1 LADYPPIAN
10 IPAHIGIIMDG
21 NGRWARQRG
30 LPRAAGHRAGTRN
43 IRPLVEAAADFGVR
57 YLTIWAF
64 STENWVRPQEEVSAL
79 MQLLGESI
87 DRWLPEL
94 HEKQVRLKHIGQL
107 ERLPADLRARVLHA
121 VDLTQHNQRI
131 TLTVA
136 FDYGGRD
143 EIVRAVRKIIAD
155 GVRPEDVTEE
165 LITSHLDTADLP
177 EPDLI
182 IRTGNEFRT
191 SNFMVWESAYSEYY
205 ISPVLW
211 PDFDR
216 DELYRALD
224 SYSRRERRFGGLSPQ
239 PAVGASRH

>member
-1 LADYPPIAN
+1 M
-10 IPAHIGIIMDG
+10 PAHVGIIMDG

-43 IRPLVEAAADFGVR
+43 IRPLLEAAVEFGVR

-64 STENWVRPQEEVSAL
+64 STENWVRPQDEVSAL
-79 MQLLGESI
+79 MQLVGESL

-94 HEKQVRLKHIGQL
+94 HQNQVRLRHIGKL
-107 ERLPADLRARVLHA
+107 DRLPDSLRERVLHA
-121 VDLTQHNQRI
+121 IALTQNNQRI

-143 EIVRAVRKIIAD
+143 EIVRAVRRIIAE
-155 GVRPEDVTEE
+155 GVPPQAVTEE
-165 LITSHLDTADLP
+165 LITSYLDTADLP

-191 SNFMVWESAYSEYY
+191 SNFMIWESAYSEYY

-216 DELYRALD
+216 DELYRALS
-224 SYSRRERRFGGLSPQ
+224 SYSRRERRFGGLSSKS
-239 PAVGASRH
+239 PATARR